1 MPKHW
6 QLSKGRIK
14 ALIFHLS
21 EESSNATVLIIHQK
35 DLLPH
40 ATFLTKDK
48 KHFSFVLLVP
58 LNTKFFYIDSRQ
70 ANISFL
76 MQQLNRNK
84 PVKRVK
90 PKLSMTK

>member
-1 MPKHW
+1 MSNHW

-21 EESSNATVLIIHQK
+21 QQSSNATVLIVHQK

-48 KHFSFVLLVP
+48 KYFSFVLLVP
-58 LNTKFFYIDSRQ
+58 SNTKFFCIHSRQ
-70 ANISFL
+70 ANNSFL
-76 MQQLNRNK
+76 R
-84 PVKRVK
+84 
-90 PKLSMTK
+90 S

>member
-1 MPKHW
+1 MPKHG

-40 ATFLTKDK
+40 ATFLIKDK
-48 KHFSFVLLVP
+48 KYFSFVLLVP
-58 LNTKFFYIDSRQ
+58 LNTIFFCIDSSQ
-70 ANISFL
+70 ASSSFL
-76 MQQLNRNK
+76 R
-84 PVKRVK
+84 
-90 PKLSMTK
+90 S